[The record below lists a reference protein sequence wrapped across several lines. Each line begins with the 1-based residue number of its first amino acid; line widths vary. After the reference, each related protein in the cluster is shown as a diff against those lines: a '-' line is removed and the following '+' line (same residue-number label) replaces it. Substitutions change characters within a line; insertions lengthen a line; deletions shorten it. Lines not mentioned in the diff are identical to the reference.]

1 MNKVT
6 LTIISNLEN
15 ARLAGLC
22 AREVAYQAF
31 DETSVAEIE
40 LATVEA
46 VNNCIEHACAG
57 SDKHQISIKFWL
69 TEDRL
74 SIQMIDEG
82 KAMIDS
88 EWLDNLNGDF
98 DFDDTDFENLPEGGM
113 GLKIIKN
120 CMDEVSYQQLDEH
133 NRWLL
138 IKYRPVAE

>member
-6 LTIISNLEN
+6 LTITSNLEN
-15 ARLAGLC
+15 TRLASLC
-22 AREVAYQAF
+22 AREIACQSF

-40 LATVEA
+40 LATAEA

-57 SDKHQISIKFWL
+57 SDKHQISIEFWL
-69 TEDRL
+69 TEDRF

-82 KAMIDS
+82 KPMIDS
-88 EWLDNLNGDF
+88 EWLDDLNSDF
-98 DFDDTDFENLPEGGM
+98 DFDPTDFNNLPESGM

-120 CMDEVSYQQLDEH
+120 CMDEVSYQKLDGH

-138 IKYRPVAE
+138 IKYRPIAA